1 MKQWRAPAFWH
12 CAASAGIL
20 RSCCAGNGVRERPAR
35 PGAEEQE
42 TSDGWPGREG
52 KGAVDAGA
60 AGPKKLDRRDVLKG
74 LSTVPALGLFGYAWQ
89 KQRQYQQAKV
99 EAASAQ
105 PAAAADLQE
114 INVAIIGAGAQ
125 GQVLTDAMLRIPGL
139 RFRAVCDVWTEYNQK
154 RVVNQLKKF
163 KHEVNAYEDYREMLD
178 KEKELDAVVIAT
190 PDFWHS
196 PHAVDC
202 LKAGKHV
209 YCEKEMSNTLE
220 GARAMVAAA
229 RETGKLLQ
237 IGHQRRSNPR
247 YLHCYEKLLGEAKL
261 LGRIV
266 TISGQWNR
274 AVAPDLGA
282 PDRYAIPEARLK
294 QYRFK
299 DMHQFRNWRWYK
311 GLGGGPIVDLGS
323 HQIDIYTW
331 FLGVNPSHVM
341 ASGGQL
347 YYDPKTH
354 EWYDTV
360 MAVYDYDT
368 PAGPVKAYYQTQ
380 TTNGSQGYFENFMG
394 DQGTLLISESE
405 TYGAKL
411 YRDTNAPAWDTWV
424 QKGYVT
430 APEDPGDEGEGRR
443 GRDRRARVGVT
454 RRAQGV
460 DRAARPLP
468 PAAPAELL
476 RRRARQGEAQ
486 LPARGRLR
494 ERGQRAQGQRGDR
507 GQVPAVVHA
516 RGLPHLEERRHGRRE
531 ARQRADG
538 GDHGAAGRCRVALSL
553 RGHREADGGVVVGR
567 GLPEAGPGAVR
578 RAVQVAGGRS
588 PTCWPTPTSSR
599 CGGSRWSGSC

>member
-1 MKQWRAPAFWH
+1 MAGKDENGKITAPA
-12 CAASAGIL
+12 AA
-20 RSCCAGNGVRERPAR
+20 
-35 PGAEEQE
+35 
-42 TSDGWPGREG
+42 
-52 KGAVDAGA
+52 
-60 AGPKKLDRRDVLKG
+60 PKKLDRRDVLKG
-74 LSTVPALGLFGYAWQ
+74 LSTVPALGLFGYAWN
-89 KQRQYQQAKV
+89 KQRQYQQATA
-99 EAASAQ
+99 EAAAVV
-105 PAAAADLQE
+105 PAGSGDVRVV
-114 INVAIIGAGAQ
+114 NVALLGAGAQ

-154 RVVNQLKKF
+154 RIVNSLRKF

-196 PHAVDC
+196 PHTVAC
-202 LKAGKHV
+202 LEAGKHV

-220 GARAMVAAA
+220 GARAMVAAV
-229 RETGKLLQ
+229 RKSGKLLQ

-274 AVAPDLGA
+274 AVTPDLGA

-294 QYRFK
+294 QYGFK

-331 FLGVNPSHVM
+331 FLGVNPSHVS

-368 PAGPVKAYYQTQ
+368 PLGPVKAYYQTQ

-405 TYGAKL
+405 AHAAKL

-430 APEDPGDEGEGRR
+430 APKVQEVKEKTE
-443 GRDRRARVGVT
+443 GVT
-454 RRAQGV
+454 DVRESVSPDEHMVPIVLRDPYHQPHLQNFFNAVRGQ
-460 DRAARPLP
+460 ATLNC
-468 PAAPAELL
+468 PAEIGYESAVSVLKVNEAIEAN
-476 RRRARQGEAQ
+476 AR
-486 LPARGRLR
+486 
-494 ERGQRAQGQRGDR
+494 
-507 GQVPAVVHA
+507 
-516 RGLPHLEERRHGRRE
+516 
-531 ARQRADG
+531 
-538 GDHGAAGRCRVALSL
+538 LSFT
-553 RGHREADGGVVVGR
+553 
-567 GLPEAGPGAVR
+567 PEDFKI
-578 RAVQVAGGRS
+578 
-588 PTCWPTPTSSR
+588 
-599 CGGSRWSGSC
+599 